1 MNAATTLERPEIL
14 ATPDQTL
21 PLVGAAMPIEAL
33 ALHQDW
39 ILSHNR
45 DLELQDGFRSEVIDG
60 DWKPLVA
67 KTKSVL
73 EGYTGRM
80 GIHGPFDGLLI
91 ASWDAPVREF
101 VRNRH
106 LKALEFAEGL
116 GATHMVM
123 HSPFLYFGH
132 AMVAHNKAHGLKDQ
146 IAWAHE
152 TLNAVVARASSI
164 GCQIVIENIRDTNP
178 LPLLELVKSFNSE
191 FVRFS
196 LDTGHANLMHEIGA
210 PTADQWVLD
219 AGEYLGHVHLQDN
232 DGQLDRH
239 WHPGRGSINW
249 YAVFNALQKLKHQP
263 RLILEVRDADT
274 MPAFDW
280 LCSQRF
286 VR

>member
-1 MNAATTLERPEIL
+1 MNTATVLERPEML
-14 ATPDQTL
+14 AIPNKKL
-21 PLVGAAMPIEAL
+21 PIVGAAMPIEAL
-33 ALHQDW
+33 ELHQHW
-39 ILSHNR
+39 ILEQHR
-45 DLELQDGFRSEVIDG
+45 DLEIQDGFRSDVLDG

-67 KTKSVL
+67 KAKSLL

-101 VRNRH
+101 VRNRY

-116 GATHMVM
+116 GASHMVM

-132 AMVAHNKAHGLKDQ
+132 PMVAHTKANGLNDQ
-146 IAWAHE
+146 IGWAHE
-152 TLNAVVARASSI
+152 TLNAVVARASEI

-191 FVRFS
+191 FVRMS

-210 PTADQWVLD
+210 PTADQWVHD
-219 AGEYLGHVHLQDN
+219 AGAYLGHVHLQDN
-232 DGQLDRH
+232 DAQLDRH

-249 YAVFNALQKLKHQP
+249 YAVFKAIEKLEHQP
-263 RLILEVRDADT
+263 RLILEVRDADV

-280 LCSQRF
+280 LVNQGF

>member
-1 MNAATTLERPEIL
+1 MNAATTLERPEML
-14 ATPDQTL
+14 AIPDQTL
-21 PLVGAAMPIEAL
+21 PIVGAAMPIEAL
-33 ALHQDW
+33 TLNQAW
-39 ILSHNR
+39 ILEQNR
-45 DLELQDGFRSEVIDG
+45 DLELQDGFRSDVIDG
-60 DWKPLVA
+60 DWKALVA
-67 KTKSVL
+67 KAKTLL

-91 ASWDAPVREF
+91 ASWDAPVQEF
-101 VRNRH
+101 VRSRY

-116 GATHMVM
+116 GASHMVM

-132 AMVAHNKAHGLKDQ
+132 AMVAHSKAHGLHDQ

-152 TLNAVVARASSI
+152 TLNAVVARASEI

-191 FVRFS
+191 FVRVS
-196 LDTGHANLMHEIGA
+196 LDTGHANLMHQIGA

-249 YAVFNALQKLKHQP
+249 YAVFKALENLEHQP
-263 RLILEVRDADT
+263 RLILEVRDADV

-280 LCSQRF
+280 LVNQGF

>member
-1 MNAATTLERPEIL
+1 MNTATVLERPEML
-14 ATPDQTL
+14 AIPNKKL
-21 PLVGAAMPIEAL
+21 PIVGAAMPIETLVLQQA
-33 ALHQDW
+33 W
-39 ILSHNR
+39 ILEQNR
-45 DLELQDGFRSEVIDG
+45 DLEIQDGFRSDVLDG
-60 DWKPLVA
+60 DWRPLVNKA
-67 KTKSVL
+67 KSLL

-101 VRNRH
+101 VRGRY

-132 AMVAHNKAHGLKDQ
+132 AMIAHSQAHGLKDQ
-146 IAWAHE
+146 IGWAHE
-152 TLNAVVARASSI
+152 TLNAVVARASEI

-178 LPLLELVKSFNSE
+178 LPLLELVKSFDSK

-249 YAVFNALQKLKHQP
+249 YAVFKALSTLEHNP
-263 RLILEVRDADT
+263 RLILEVRDADVI
-274 MPAFDW
+274 PAFDW
-280 LCSQRF
+280 LCNQGF

>member
-1 MNAATTLERPEIL
+1 MNAATTLERPEMATIL
-14 ATPDQTL
+14 SEKL
-21 PLVGAAMPIEAL
+21 PIVGAAMPIEAL
-33 ALHQDW
+33 VLHRDW
-39 ILSHNR
+39 ILEQNR
-45 DLELQDGFRSEVIDG
+45 DLELQDGFRSDVIDG
-60 DWKPLVA
+60 DWKPLVFKA
-67 KTKSVL
+67 KELL

-91 ASWDAPVREF
+91 ASWDKPVREF
-101 VRNRH
+101 VRSRY

-116 GATHMVM
+116 GASHMVM

-132 AMVAHNKAHGLKDQ
+132 PMVAHTKSQGLNDQ
-146 IAWAHE
+146 IGWAHE
-152 TLNAVVARASSI
+152 TLNAVIARASEI

-178 LPLLELVKSFNSE
+178 VPLLELVKSFNSE
-191 FVRFS
+191 FVRMS

-219 AGEYLGHVHLQDN
+219 ASEYLGHVHLQDN

-249 YAVFNALQKLKHQP
+249 YAVFKALEKLEHKP
-263 RLILEVRDADT
+263 RLILEVRDADV

-280 LCSQRF
+280 LCHQGL

>member
-1 MNAATTLERPEIL
+1 MNTSTVLERPELLIV
-14 ATPDQTL
+14 PNEKL
-21 PLVGAAMPIEAL
+21 PIVGAAMPIEAL
-33 ALHQDW
+33 GLHQDW
-39 ILSHNR
+39 IVNLNR
-45 DLELQDGFRSEVIDG
+45 DLEIQDGFRSDVIDG
-60 DWKPLVA
+60 DWKPLVSKA
-67 KTKSVL
+67 KTLL

-101 VRNRH
+101 VRSRY
-106 LKALEFAEGL
+106 LKALAFAEGL
-116 GATHMVM
+116 GASHMVI

-132 AMVAHNKAHGLKDQ
+132 AMVAHSKTHGLNDQ

-152 TLNAVVARASSI
+152 TLNAVVARASNI

-178 LPLLELVKSFNSE
+178 LPLLELVQSFNSE
-191 FVRFS
+191 FVRVS

-249 YAVFNALQKLKHQP
+249 YAVFKALEKLEHKP
-263 RLILEVRDADT
+263 RLILEVRDANV

-280 LCSQRF
+280 LVSQGF

>member
-1 MNAATTLERPEIL
+1 MNTSTVLEPPELLIV
-14 ATPDQTL
+14 PNEKL
-21 PLVGAAMPIEAL
+21 PIVGAAMPIEAL

-39 ILSHNR
+39 ILSLNR
-45 DLELQDGFRSEVIDG
+45 DLELQDGFRSNVIDG

-67 KTKSVL
+67 KAKTLL

-101 VRNRH
+101 VRGRY

-116 GATHMVM
+116 GASHMVM

-132 AMVAHNKAHGLKDQ
+132 PMVAHTKSQGLSDQ
-146 IAWAHE
+146 IGWAHE
-152 TLNAVVARASSI
+152 TLNAVVARASEI

-178 LPLLELVKSFNSE
+178 LPLLELVRSFNSE
-191 FVRFS
+191 TVRMS

-232 DGQLDRH
+232 DAQFDRH
-239 WHPGRGSINW
+239 WQPGRGSINW
-249 YAVFNALQKLKHQP
+249 YAVFKALEQLEHKP
-263 RLILEVRDADT
+263 RLILEVRDAVVK
-274 MPAFDW
+274 PAFDW
-280 LCSQRF
+280 LVLQGF

>member
-1 MNAATTLERPEIL
+1 MNSATTLERPEIL
-14 ATPDQTL
+14 NIPSEKL
-21 PLVGAAMPIEAL
+21 PIVGAAMPIGAL
-33 ALHQDW
+33 ELHQAW
-39 ILSHNR
+39 ILEHHR
-45 DLELQDGFRSEVIDG
+45 DLEIQDGFRSDVIDG

-67 KTKSVL
+67 KAKSLL

-101 VRNRH
+101 VRGRY

-116 GATHMVM
+116 GASHMVM

-132 AMVAHNKAHGLKDQ
+132 PMVVHTKSQGLNDQ
-146 IAWAHE
+146 IGWAHE
-152 TLNAVVARASSI
+152 TLNAVIARASEI

-191 FVRFS
+191 FVRMS

-249 YAVFNALQKLKHQP
+249 YAVFRAFEKLEHKP
-263 RLILEVRDADT
+263 RLILEIRDADV

-280 LCSQRF
+280 LVNQGFAR
-286 VR
+286 